1 LIYFI
6 WYIWYYFIESNPIFI
21 GIKGAASGV
30 LFWLSCI
37 TIMVNIFRLGE
48 GPQFIVPKKFELID
62 IFAVIGTTLL
72 LYGFFA
78 YVA

>member
-1 LIYFI
+1 
-6 WYIWYYFIESNPIFI
+6 
-21 GIKGAASGV
+21 
-30 LFWLSCI
+30 
-37 TIMVNIFRLGE
+37 MVNIFRLGE